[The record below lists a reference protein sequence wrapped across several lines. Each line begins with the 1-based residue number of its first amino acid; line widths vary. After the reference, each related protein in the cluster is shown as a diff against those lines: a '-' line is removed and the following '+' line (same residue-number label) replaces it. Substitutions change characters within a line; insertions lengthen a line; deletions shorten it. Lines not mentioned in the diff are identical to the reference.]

1 MTLGPPIWIT
11 DKSGGIC
18 IWKWVGNLNLSDL
31 SLQMIWW
38 RTSGRSLHNI
48 MPRITN
54 ISLPSEEF
62 PYCPGLKM
70 SFPICNLTCFT
81 GDLYLCKHLWT
92 YTSISLCCR
101 LIGLK
106 QKQFITSYIPV
117 SGLVV
122 LPRGLVP
129 WGHNLLWPHSKSC
142 SSRAEMSPPLPTWVL
157 PPFWKFSE
165 NVLSSK
171 VLRDPGCKRGWL
183 PALGFCSP
191 LLSKLHKQTRTLQWN
206 NFHCMVKSLKSHC
219 IGTCTVMLD
228 WKCARQSAA
237 LLYLNWDYWNVY
249 FCTVSRRSPLWY
261 LGTNCNN

>member
-1 MTLGPPIWIT
+1 MTLGTPIWIT

-70 SFPICNLTCFT
+70 IFPICNLTCFT

-92 YTSISLCCR
+92 YISISLCCR

-106 QKQFITSYIPV
+106 QKQFITSHIPV

-142 SSRAEMSPPLPTWVL
+142 SPRAEMSPPLPTWVL
-157 PPFWKFSE
+157 PPSWKFSE

-191 LLSKLHKQTRTLQWN
+191 LLSKLHKQTRPFSETIFTAWWSPWSRIALGRVQW
-206 NFHCMVKSLKSHC
+206 CWIGSALDSLLHSSVW
-219 IGTCTVMLD
+219 IRIIEMFTSAQFLD
-228 WKCARQSAA
+228 VHHF
-237 LLYLNWDYWNVY
+237 DI
-249 FCTVSRRSPLWY
+249 
-261 LGTNCNN
+261 